1 MSLAVFDAA
10 PSTVS
15 TRPFVARW
23 LFLRTVSGARSCRL
37 TTMEESAMSNPA
49 KGQHGDGQRHST
61 MSAKEQKAAE
71 VQEAG
76 SAKADAGHPEV
87 LEGGKAEPTTEG
99 KGHPKSAASNAP
111 AGGTSDAATSS
122 ATVGKAEKEAA
133 AAAGAEKDQHGRGH
147 RKSE

>member
-1 MSLAVFDAA
+1 M
-10 PSTVS
+10 
-15 TRPFVARW
+15 
-23 LFLRTVSGARSCRL
+23 
-37 TTMEESAMSNPA
+37 TTMEESTMSNPA

-61 MSAKEQKAAE
+61 MSAQEQKAAE

-76 SAKADAGHPEV
+76 SAKAGAGHPEV
-87 LEGGKAEPTTEG
+87 HEGGKAETPTEG

-133 AAAGAEKDQHGRGH
+133 AAAGSEKEQHGRGH